1 MGGSWR
7 VARWTR
13 VGRSAEEGN
22 RLGLQQMSGEE
33 PKDAAKAAS
42 PTPSPAPGPADTT
55 SPSTAEPE
63 VVELT
68 VKSTAGTAFKTEVPA
83 DSTVLAVKEAIADQ
97 SKIPAQNQR
106 LVFKGQVLKD
116 EKTLVGDY
124 GFKSGGAV
132 HVVRGVAPA
141 SPAPAPAPAPAATP
155 APAQATPGL
164 GLGGLGLGGLGLG
177 GLGLGGLGGM
187 PPGGMDLN
195 AMQRQMQE
203 QMAANPGMME
213 QMLNS
218 PAMQSLMQNPEAIS
232 GMIQSNPQM
241 RALMEQNPELRSMLS
256 DPNLMRQSLE
266 AARNPALRAELTRNT
281 DRAMANIE
289 GMPGG
294 YNALA
299 HMYQTG
305 ECCRYALRFWEC
317 DYD

>member
-1 MGGSWR
+1 MN
-7 VARWTR
+7 
-13 VGRSAEEGN
+13 ED
-22 RLGLQQMSGEE
+22 Q
-33 PKDAAKAAS
+33 KDAAKAD
-42 PTPSPAPGPADTT
+42 SPAPSLA
-55 SPSTAEPE
+55 SASAAEM
-63 VVELT
+63 VELT
-68 VKSTAGTAFKTEVPA
+68 VKSTSGTSFKAEVPA

-116 EKTLVGDY
+116 DKTLVGDY
-124 GFKSGGAV
+124 GFKSGSAV
-132 HVVRGVAPA
+132 HVVRGVGPASSTPSPAAAPA
-141 SPAPAPAPAPAATP
+141 PARAAAPAPAPATP
-155 APAQATPGL
+155 LGL
-164 GLGGLGLGGLGLG
+164 GLGGFGLGGF
-177 GLGLGGLGGM
+177 GLGGM
-187 PPGGMDLN
+187 PGGLDFN

-232 GMIQSNPQM
+232 AMIQSNPQM
-241 RALMEQNPELRSMLS
+241 RALMEQNPELRSVLS

-305 ECCRYALRFWEC
+305 ESNNSQGIRCCMCAYS
-317 DYD
+317 

>member
-1 MGGSWR
+1 MNEDQ
-7 VARWTR
+7 T
-13 VGRSAEEGN
+13 
-22 RLGLQQMSGEE
+22 
-33 PKDAAKAAS
+33 DAAKAGS
-42 PTPSPAPGPADTT
+42 PVPSPAPA
-55 SPSTAEPE
+55 SAAEM
-63 VVELT
+63 VELN
-68 VKSTAGTAFKTEVPA
+68 VKSTSGTSFKAEVPV
-83 DSTVLAVKEAIADQ
+83 DSTVLAVKEAIADK

-116 EKTLVGDY
+116 DKTLVGDY
-124 GFKSGGAV
+124 GFKSGSAV
-132 HVVRGVAPA
+132 HVVRGVGPTTSTPSPAAAPA
-141 SPAPAPAPAPAATP
+141 PARAAAPAPAPV
-155 APAQATPGL
+155 GL
-164 GLGGLGLGGLGLG
+164 GLGGFGLGGF
-177 GLGLGGLGGM
+177 GLGGM
-187 PPGGMDLN
+187 PGGGDFN
-195 AMQRQMQE
+195 AMQRQMQQ

-218 PAMQSLMQNPEAIS
+218 PAMQSLLQNPEAVS

-241 RALMEQNPELRSMLS
+241 RALMEQNPELRSVLS

-305 ECCRYALRFWEC
+305 ECSSQGIRCCMCAYS
-317 DYD
+317 

>member
-1 MGGSWR
+1 MACKRLHYLLLEARSESVVERPPLPTTMSDGGEKES
-7 VARWTR
+7 APAPAPAPAPLEPAAGTA
-13 VGRSAEEGN
+13 AEEP
-22 RLGLQQMSGEE
+22 S
-33 PKDAAKAAS
+33 AAAA
-42 PTPSPAPGPADTT
+42 TDGAA
-55 SPSTAEPE
+55 A
-63 VVELT
+63 VEMVALT
-68 VKSTAGTAFKTEVPA
+68 VKSTAGTSFSAEVPA
-83 DSTVLAVKEAIADQ
+83 DSTVLQVKEAVAEQ
-97 SKIPAQNQR
+97 SKIPAPNQR

-124 GFKSGGAV
+124 GFTSGSAV
-132 HVVRGVAPA
+132 HIVRGVAPSS
-141 SPAPAPAPAPAATP
+141 SPPAPAPAPAAATP
-155 APAQATPGL
+155 AA
-164 GLGGLGLGGLGLG
+164 GLGGFGGLG

-187 PPGGMDLN
+187 PPMGGAGMDFN

-218 PAMQSLMQNPEAIS
+218 PAMQSLLSNPDAVQ

-241 RALMEQNPELRSMLS
+241 RALMEQHPELRSALS
-256 DPNLMRQSLE
+256 DPNLIRQSLE
-266 AARNPALRAELTRNT
+266 AARNPALRAEMTRNT

-305 ECCRYALRFWEC
+305 E
-317 DYD
+317 

>member
-1 MGGSWR
+1 MSDGGEKESGP
-7 VARWTR
+7 APAPAPAPLEPAAGTA
-13 VGRSAEEGN
+13 AEEP
-22 RLGLQQMSGEE
+22 S
-33 PKDAAKAAS
+33 AAAA
-42 PTPSPAPGPADTT
+42 TDGAA
-55 SPSTAEPE
+55 A
-63 VVELT
+63 VEMVALT
-68 VKSTAGTAFKTEVPA
+68 VKSTAGTSFSAEVPA
-83 DSTVLAVKEAIADQ
+83 DSTVLQVKEAVAEQ
-97 SKIPAQNQR
+97 SKIPAPNQR

-124 GFKSGGAV
+124 GFTSGSAV
-132 HVVRGVAPA
+132 HIVRGVAPSS
-141 SPAPAPAPAPAATP
+141 SPPAPAPAPAAATP
-155 APAQATPGL
+155 AAW
-164 GLGGLGLGGLGLG
+164 LGGFGGLG

-187 PPGGMDLN
+187 PPMGGAGMDFN

-218 PAMQSLMQNPEAIS
+218 PAMQSLLSNPDAVQ

-241 RALMEQNPELRSMLS
+241 RALMEQHPELRSALS
-256 DPNLMRQSLE
+256 DPNLIRQSLE
-266 AARNPALRAELTRNT
+266 AARNPALRAEMTRNT

-305 ECCRYALRFWEC
+305 E
-317 DYD
+317 